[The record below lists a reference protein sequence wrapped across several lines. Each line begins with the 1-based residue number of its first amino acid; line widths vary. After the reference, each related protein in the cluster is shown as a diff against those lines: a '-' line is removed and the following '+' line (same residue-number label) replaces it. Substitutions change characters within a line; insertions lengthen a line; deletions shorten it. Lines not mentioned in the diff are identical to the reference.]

1 METMPA
7 ADGNRAGSYVLA
19 PGEVRRNPTSVPAIK
34 ADSRDSAG
42 SLAVSENTVAPW
54 AAGPPLHLHTRE
66 DEALTA

>member
-7 ADGNRAGSYVLA
+7 ADGSRAGPYVLA

-42 SLAVSENTVAPW
+42 SLAVFENTVAPW
-54 AAGPPLHLHTRE
+54 TAGPPLHLHTAKTRR
-66 DEALTA
+66 